1 MRKAG
6 SYSRLSACIFIT
18 PDFQGKSLFFE
29 MFFQNLLNALQW
41 GSFYALIALGYS
53 MVYGVLL
60 LINFAHG
67 DIFMVGA
74 YIGFFIATLLIG
86 QQATLGLPPALIFGV
101 TVMATMILTAGVGVT
116 LERVAYRPLR
126 RKGASRLYL
135 VITALMCGLILENGN
150 LALLGASRR
159 NFPEILPVGVHHLWG
174 VTFTSTKIL
183 VIVATILVFAL
194 LETIVRKTKLGMAMR
209 AISYDKMAVPLMG
222 IPIDTVIVFTFIL
235 GSSMAAL
242 AGVLF
247 ATAYPVLEPYMGA
260 LVGWKAFI
268 AAVLGGIGEIRG
280 AFVGGFLLGFVE
292 IFVAAVFPSTLR
304 DLIAFSILLIFLSIK
319 PTGIFG
325 VARAT
330 KI

>member
-1 MRKAG
+1 M
-6 SYSRLSACIFIT
+6 
-18 PDFQGKSLFFE
+18 E
-29 MFFQNLLNALQW
+29 MFFQNLLNAMQW
-41 GSFYALIALGYS
+41 GSFYALIALGYT

-74 YIGFFIATLLIG
+74 YIGFFLASLLLG
-86 QQATLGLPPALIFGV
+86 KYAGFSSGLPHGVIFMLTLVV
-101 TVMATMILTAGVGVT
+101 TMVLTSAVGVAI
-116 LERVAYRPLR
+116 ERVAYRPLR
-126 RKGASRLYL
+126 RKGASRLYV

-159 NFPEILPVGVHHLWG
+159 NFPELFTNTVHNIGG
-174 VTFTSTKIL
+174 VTFTNVKIL
-183 VIVATILVFAL
+183 VIVTTVLVFIL

-209 AISYDKMAVPLMG
+209 AISYDRMAVPLMG
-222 IPIDTVIVFTFIL
+222 IPVDTVIVFTFIL

-260 LVGWKAFI
+260 IVGWKAFI

-280 AFVGGFLLGFVE
+280 AFAGGFLLGFVE
-292 IFVAAVFPSTLR
+292 IFVAAFFPSTLR